1 MYLLP
6 APKLLVLQ
14 RLLHL
19 SLLSFRR
26 EQIEQS
32 DIAMWL
38 CSACNT
44 YSLQCEL
51 YMRFALKLLLQ
62 MISVMTELHGA
73 LNKLGIMW
81 TPGNW

>member
-1 MYLLP
+1 M
-6 APKLLVLQ
+6 
-14 RLLHL
+14 RL
-19 SLLSFRR
+19 R
-26 EQIEQS
+26 
-32 DIAMWL
+32 
-38 CSACNT
+38 SACNT

-51 YMRFALKLLLQ
+51 YMRIALKLLLQ